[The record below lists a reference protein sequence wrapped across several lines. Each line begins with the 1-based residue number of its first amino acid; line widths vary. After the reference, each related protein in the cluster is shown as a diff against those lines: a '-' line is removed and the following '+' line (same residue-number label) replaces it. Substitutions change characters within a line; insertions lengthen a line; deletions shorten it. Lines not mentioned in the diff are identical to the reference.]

1 VYVSRDVIFDEYVFP
16 FHRDSQNSG
25 STHSNF
31 SYMHVDNSSVILSND
46 HVHTPLPA
54 NPLHAE
60 DLGPSYSE
68 SLPSFPGQSPTESS
82 SNGAPMIGDPTP
94 AGVTDSVLAVAALGA
109 TRVCSVHDGR
119 WAPAIPPAVDT
130 SAPPSVLDEVLAT
143 EDVARPAPDVGPTHQ
158 YGTRLKHNI
167 RQLKKRTDDTV
178 TYYVVRSSIS
188 ETTSHVA
195 ALKDPLWRQ
204 AMDDEFHA
212 LLKNNTWHL
221 IPPRAGLNI
230 INCK

>member
-1 VYVSRDVIFDEYVFP
+1 MVGGP
-16 FHRDSQNSG
+16 Q
-25 STHSNF
+25 
-31 SYMHVDNSSVILSND
+31 LS
-46 HVHTPLPA
+46 
-54 NPLHAE
+54 
-60 DLGPSYSE
+60 
-68 SLPSFPGQSPTESS
+68 
-82 SNGAPMIGDPTP
+82 
-94 AGVTDSVLAVAALGA
+94 
-109 TRVCSVHDGR
+109 
-119 WAPAIPPAVDT
+119 PPAVDT

-167 RQLKKRTDDTV
+167 RQLKKRTDDTI
-178 TYYVVRSSIS
+178 TYYVVQSSIS

-230 INCK
+230 INCKWVFKVKQKTDGSVDRYKVRLVVKRFKQQYGVDYDATFSLVVKPTTIRLMLSLAVSRGWVI